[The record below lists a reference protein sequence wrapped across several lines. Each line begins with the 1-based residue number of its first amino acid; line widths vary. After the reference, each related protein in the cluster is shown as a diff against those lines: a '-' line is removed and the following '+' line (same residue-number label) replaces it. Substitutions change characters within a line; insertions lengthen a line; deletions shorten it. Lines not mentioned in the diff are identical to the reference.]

1 MFCPKCGT
9 ENPEE
14 GKFCR
19 KCGTDLAVVSRA
31 IGSETHTGLDLMGVG
46 YGDEIN
52 AGVDDS
58 SSGSWSGSC
67 APENS
72 NKPDDLFAAGIK
84 NAVLGVGFLIIS
96 AVLYFTGV
104 AGGHTW
110 WWAMLFPGFALL
122 AGGVGS
128 ISKAKRLE
136 RKLFAGGRVRTNS
149 VASKPAQRE
158 LGEAKTEFVPA
169 GQSGK
174 YDTGDLVP
182 PSVVEGTTKHLKMD
196 SEGETMTLPDLDRRD

>member
-19 KCGTDLAVVSRA
+19 KCGTDLSGVSRA
-31 IGSETHTGLDLMGVG
+31 IGNETHTGLDLMGVG

-52 AGVDDS
+52 TGADGS

-67 APENS
+67 ATENS
-72 NKPDDLFAAGIK
+72 GNPDDLFAAGVK
-84 NAVLGVGFLIIS
+84 NAILGVGFLIIS
-96 AVLYFTGV
+96 AVLFFTNV
-104 AGGHTW
+104 AGGQTW

-122 AGGVGS
+122 AGGIGS

-136 RKLFAGGRVRTNS
+136 RRLASGSMAGGSVLTPKPSNRKLREARTD
-149 VASKPAQRE
+149 
-158 LGEAKTEFVPA
+158 FVSPA
-169 GQSGK
+169 GSRE
-174 YDTGDLVP
+174 YETGDLVP